1 MTQAATQD
9 LTITRGDT
17 ETVIATMT
25 DGTSNIAV
33 AGRTYAAQLRSSPDS
48 TTIGATMTCTGSD
61 SPTVGV
67 VTCVL
72 SATDSALL
80 TPGYYYWDLQETVT
94 ATGVVSTV
102 LAGLVTV
109 LADVTRL

>member
-25 DGTSNIAV
+25 SDGVTPIDIT
-33 AGRTYAAQLRSSPDS
+33 GRTYASQIRSSPDS
-48 TTIGATMTCTGSD
+48 TTIAATLTCTLTTPVSGIMTS
-61 SPTVGV
+61 
-67 VTCVL
+67 VL
-72 SATDSALL
+72 SSTASALL

-94 ATGVVSTV
+94 STGVVSTV
-102 LAGLVTV
+102 LSGLVTV

>member
-33 AGRTYAAQLRSSPDS
+33 TGRTYAAQLRSSPDS
-48 TTIGATMTCTGSD
+48 TTIGATMTCTLTTPVSGIMTS
-61 SPTVGV
+61 
-67 VTCVL
+67 VL

>member
-9 LTITRGDT
+9 LTLTRGDT

-33 AGRTYAAQLRSSPDS
+33 TGRTYAAQLRASPDS
-48 TTIGATMTCTGSD
+48 TTIGATMTCTLTTPVSGIMTS
-61 SPTVGV
+61 
-67 VTCVL
+67 VL

>member
-25 DGTSNIAV
+25 DGTTPINIT
-33 AGRTYAAQLRSSPDS
+33 GRTYAAQLRSSPDT
-48 TTIGATMTCTGSD
+48 TTIGATMTCTLTTPVS
-61 SPTVGV
+61 GV
-67 VTCVL
+67 VTAVL

>member
-33 AGRTYAAQLRSSPDS
+33 TGRTYAAQLRASPDS
-48 TTIGATMTCTGSD
+48 TTIGATMTCTLTTPVSGIMTS
-61 SPTVGV
+61 
-67 VTCVL
+67 VL